1 MASTSQS
8 EDFEGCSP
16 LLLRGSSSRVN
27 LGKSVSMGCSFF
39 ICGDDDAGERRRE
52 RSGPQVVP
60 AKTGKRAR
68 ELIPSLLALIRRHFR
83 HSVVA
88 KAKLWLLRDHG
99 T

>member
-1 MASTSQS
+1 MLHHGVTRDVIRQCP
-8 EDFEGCSP
+8 EG
-16 LLLRGSSSRVN
+16 VE
-27 LGKSVSMGCSFF
+27 V
-39 ICGDDDAGERRRE
+39 IEGDGQDNTKAI
-52 RSGPQVVP
+52 VAA